1 MFSLPWVPLGL
12 IGILSWSVWLIRRT
26 LSRHAYSQIVN
37 DFRATTS
44 VVVPVYREDADVLE
58 RCLRSWLA
66 EKPTE
71 IILVVDDRDDLL
83 LARLRR
89 LDLPTVRVL
98 PWRHT
103 GKRGALGAGVRA
115 ATGEIVVF
123 SDSDTSWRPGL
134 LAALQ
139 MPFADPRVGSTESTT
154 NPKRVPCV
162 VCVPAFCG

>member
-26 LSRHAYSQIVN
+26 LSRHAYSEIVN

-89 LDLPTVRVL
+89 LDLPAVRVL

-103 GKRGALGAGVRA
+103 GKRGA
-115 ATGEIVVF
+115 
-123 SDSDTSWRPGL
+123 SDTTPSLSPIR
-134 LAALQ
+134 ASAIKV
-139 MPFADPRVGSTESTT
+139 D
-154 NPKRVPCV
+154 
-162 VCVPAFCG
+162 